1 MKASTHQRLLAIT
14 LTKPYGITQIWGEL
28 GAPVAAE
35 AQREAFTSMKRYV
48 LLSRDRY
55 LRDKTS
61 LEDVATPDSLLR
73 NPPIV
78 ELSTRC
84 SKI

>member
-1 MKASTHQRLLAIT
+1 MEASTHQRLLAIT

-48 LLSRDRY
+48 LLSRD
-55 LRDKTS
+55 
-61 LEDVATPDSLLR
+61 
-73 NPPIV
+73 
-78 ELSTRC
+78 
-84 SKI
+84 